1 MRTVFIISFFLIL
14 AIATQAQD
22 YYVLHVKGAVLDKSS
37 GKPISKGDKL
47 TSNAEV
53 VFKSSDA
60 KVVVLNKEKGRVI
73 LQPKANTES
82 ESEVAQF
89 VKNVFVPMKKSI
101 RMSTRGEGV
110 IESFSDF
117 KPYFGEST
125 FVVIGDEILIPI
137 NKEKL
142 SLDHHQ
148 FLVYRYEKDGTRV
161 NKKLHPHHHSLLSI
175 HKDKLYNHKNG
186 FFNHEEPHKVDLYV
200 FDKKKNTSKKLT
212 SFNPVFVS
220 DKQLLSELQYL
231 KTFLVETN
239 EENPFTKELL
249 ADEYYDYIVGT
260 YGKINQSYFEKWL
273 EKETELLELL

>member
-1 MRTVFIISFFLIL
+1 MRKIFIVSFFLLFTIS
-14 AIATQAQD
+14 TQAQD
-22 YYVLHVKGAVLDKSS
+22 YYVLHVKGVVLDKES
-37 GKPISKGDKL
+37 GKSISIGDRI
-47 TSNAEV
+47 TGNSEV
-53 VFKSSDA
+53 IFKSTDA
-60 KVVVLNKEKGRVI
+60 KVVVLNKEKGRAI
-73 LQPKANTES
+73 LQPKVNTEA
-82 ESEVAQF
+82 ESEIAQF
-89 VKNVFVPMKKSI
+89 VKNMFVPMKKSI

-142 SLDHHQ
+142 SLDHNQ

-161 NKKLHPHHHSLLSI
+161 NKKLHPHHHGLLSI

-186 FFNHEEPHKVDLYV
+186 VFNHEEPHTVDLYF

-239 EENPFTKELL
+239 EEKPFTKELL
-249 ADEYYDYIVGT
+249 TDEYYDYIVGT